1 MGLQLVDKQFD
12 EGSVKRSGMGSFVWN
27 VCALLCVESLRYAV
41 KVKAV
46 LAELLEKK
54 GHEDRLRYASG
65 GNETCEFAVAQ
76 GTGGELG
83 GTVVSQ
89 LPREDL
95 KGGEAGHSCFA
106 RPLGGLNC
114 TM

>member
-1 MGLQLVDKQFD
+1 MGLQLVNKQFD
-12 EGSVKRSGMGSFVWN
+12 EGSVKRSGMGSFVGS
-27 VCALLCVESLRYAV
+27 VCALLGVESLRDAV

-46 LAELLEKK
+46 LAELLEKM
-54 GHEDRLRYASG
+54 GDEDRLRYASG

>member
-12 EGSVKRSGMGSFVWN
+12 EGSVKSSCVGSFVGN
-27 VCALLCVESLRYAV
+27 VCALLCVKSLRDAV
-41 KVKAV
+41 EVKAV

-65 GNETCEFAVAQ
+65 CNETCEFAVAQ
-76 GTGGELG
+76 GTGSELG

>member
-12 EGSVKRSGMGSFVWN
+12 EGSMKISSVGGFVGN
-27 VCALLCVESLRYAV
+27 VCGVLSVESVRDAV

-46 LAELLEKK
+46 LAELLEEECY
-54 GHEDRLRYASG
+54 EDRLCYASG

-76 GTGGELG
+76 CAGGELR
-83 GTVVSQ
+83 GTVVGQ

-95 KGGEAGHSCFA
+95 KCGEAGHSCFA
-106 RPLGGLNC
+106 RPLGGLDC

>member
-12 EGSVKRSGMGSFVWN
+12 EGSVKSSSVGSFVGN
-27 VCALLCVESLRYAV
+27 VCALLCVKRLRDAV
-41 KVKAV
+41 EVKAV

-54 GHEDRLRYASG
+54 SHEDRLRYASG

-76 GTGGELG
+76 CTGGELG
-83 GTVVSQ
+83 GTVVGQ

-95 KGGEAGHSCFA
+95 KCGEAGHSCFA
-106 RPLGGLNC
+106 RPLGGLDC
-114 TM
+114 SM

>member
-12 EGSVKRSGMGSFVWN
+12 EGSVKSSSVGSFVGN
-27 VCALLCVESLRYAV
+27 VCAVLSVESVRDAI

-54 GHEDRLRYASG
+54 GYEDRLRYASG

-76 GTGGELG
+76 CAGGELR
-83 GTVVSQ
+83 GTVVGQ

-95 KGGEAGHSCFA
+95 KCGEAGHSCFA
-106 RPLGGLNC
+106 RPLGGLDC

>member
-1 MGLQLVDKQFD
+1 MGLQLVDTQFD
-12 EGSVKRSGMGSFVWN
+12 EGSVKRSGMGSFVGN
-27 VCALLCVESLRYAV
+27 VCALLGVESLRDAV

-46 LAELLEKK
+46 LAELLEKM
-54 GHEDRLRYASG
+54 GHEDGLRYASG

-89 LPREDL
+89 LPRENL
-95 KGGEAGHSCFA
+95 KGGESGHSCFS
-106 RPLGGLNC
+106 RPLGGLDC